1 MEEELRGSD
10 LVKVHKSYIANLSYV
25 SNIKEKELIIDNTQ
39 IPVSTRMRTRV
50 FNELKKYGYNK

>member
-50 FNELKKYGYNK
+50 FNET